1 MILNILDYTQLQLQ
15 GLPSNFQV
23 QQLSARSGEKICD
36 FKIENRL
43 KLRSQGLE
51 SQVQGQ
57 AANCELSF
65 QTFIHFVYFPPESQ
79 GGVVVHPSRIAH
91 KFYLLLSSEIA
102 IRGTSPC
109 LSV

>member
-1 MILNILDYTQLQLQ
+1 MKIRDFKHF
-15 GLPSNFQV
+15 GLYPAATPGIAIEFPSPTAICKN
-23 QQLSARSGEKICD
+23 RSKISD

-51 SQVQGQ
+51 SQVQDQ
-57 AANCELSF
+57 AANSELSF
-65 QTFIHFVYFPPESQ
+65 QTFIHFVYLPPESQ

-102 IRGTSPC
+102 I
-109 LSV
+109 